1 MEANAPE
8 QQSLGRRILRFL
20 ALTVGLV
27 LLMMILVVSL
37 SSLTTWLPNFLPSPQ
52 LQELTYEWSIL
63 LISVLIAVRLLDAMD
78 TQLGWRGLGFSSI
91 KLKDGLANGS
101 ITAFVILGL
110 CFLIL
115 LLGGWLQVEG
125 IKLSPALLLGWFVFF
140 LIQPLAEE
148 VLMRSFLQNQ
158 LHRLFGPW
166 VGLLGSAFVFGL
178 LHLGN
183 NAFTWIA
190 GLEIMA
196 GGFLMG
202 LLFLHTQN
210 IWGAFA
216 MHAVWN
222 FLQSVVLGFAVSG
235 MDTYRVLDINVNGP
249 DWLTGGS
256 FGLEGSLLSLLLLL
270 VAIWYY
276 GPSVQQSV
284 PALIFRHSTIVED
297 NATDESNTI

>member
-1 MEANAPE
+1 MAITAPE
-8 QQSLGRRILRFL
+8 HQSLGRRIIRFV
-20 ALTVGLV
+20 ALTIGLI
-27 LLMMILVVSL
+27 LLMGILVVSL
-37 SSLTTWLPNFLPSPQ
+37 SSLTTWVPEVLPSPL
-52 LQELTYEWSIL
+52 LQEMTYEWSIL
-63 LISVLIAVRLLDAMD
+63 LISVLTAVRLLDFFD
-78 TQLGWRGLGFSSI
+78 TKFGWRGLGF
-91 KLKDGLANGS
+91 GLTNFSKGLTNGS
-101 ITAFVILGL
+101 LTALVILGV
-110 CFLIL
+110 CFVL
-115 LLGGWLQVEG
+115 LLIGGWVQVTN
-125 IKLSPALLLGWFVFF
+125 INLSPALLLGWFVFF

-166 VGLLGSAFVFGL
+166 VGLLGSAIVFGL

-202 LLFLHTQN
+202 LLFLYTQN

-222 FLQSVVLGFAVSG
+222 FLQSVVMGFAVSG
-235 MDTYRVLDINVNGP
+235 LDTYQLLDLQVEGP
-249 DWLTGGS
+249 DWLTGGE
-256 FGLEGSLLSLLLLL
+256 FGLEGSVLSLLLLL

-276 GPSVQQSV
+276 WPSTKEAV
-284 PALIFRHSTIVED
+284 PAMIHQKIPIAED
-297 NATDESNTI
+297 TLVDESDTI